1 MMKRVNQTQHSK
13 PIRMR
18 LAFTLIELLVVI
30 AIIAILAAMLLPAL
44 AKAKEQAQIARCL
57 SNIRQVGIA
66 SSLYLTDFNDGY
78 PPKIGRDSTTVSQA
92 SWVGQA
98 GVYNANYANLDASH
112 RWLTP
117 YLVKDDRRSIVEV
130 ARCPSDKKS
139 SFPDSSRPTWEDI
152 GSSYTANLY
161 TPQGSPSLG
170 APDIFSLTIN
180 NSRSIKVTDV
190 RQPARFVVFSSFG
203 AFRVG
208 WYSEDTRVNP
218 GLANMMWH
226 RKSFRWNTLFTDG
239 HSALTKF
246 NPALGATNA
255 PDYSFDYRF

>member
-1 MMKRVNQTQHSK
+1 MPQNFLSIKLR
-13 PIRMR
+13 R
-18 LAFTLIELLVVI
+18 AFTLIELLVVI

-44 AKAKEQAQIARCL
+44 AKAKEQAQIARCM
-57 SNIRQVGIA
+57 SNIRQIGTA
-66 SSLYLTDFNDGY
+66 TWLYLGDFSDRY
-78 PPKIGRDSTTVSQA
+78 PPKIGRDSTAVSQA

-98 GVYNANYANLDASH
+98 GAYNATYANLDASH

-117 YLVKDDRRSIVEV
+117 YLVKDDRRSIVEI

-139 SFPDSSRPTWEDI
+139 SFSDSTRSTWEDI

-161 TPQGSPSLG
+161 VPQDVGDPNIYSL
-170 APDIFSLTIN
+170 AVDNTK
-180 NSRSIKVTDV
+180 SIKAADIK
-190 RQPARFVVFSSFG
+190 RPSRFVVFSSFG

-218 GLANMMWH
+218 GLVNMMWH
-226 RKSFRWNTLFTDG
+226 RKSFRWNTLFGDN
-239 HSALTKF
+239 HVSLVKYAP
-246 NPALGATNA
+246 NLGPTNA